1 MTVVLLDIA
10 ALAQAPIEGNR
21 AHLNGDRV
29 GYYLTHLDQAPP
41 VVVFD
46 TGAELLL
53 ADGYHRVAAAQQLG
67 RGTIRAQVRRGTP
80 RDALAFAVSLGVD
93 QRGVTAD
100 EVRAAIRRRG
110 DTTAL

>member
-10 ALAQAPIEGNR
+10 ELAQAPIEGNR
-21 AHLNGDRV
+21 AHLDGDRV

-46 TGAELLL
+46 TGDELLL

-67 RGTIRAQVRRGTP
+67 RGAIRARVRSGT
-80 RDALAFAVSLGVD
+80 RQDALAFAVGLGMA
-93 QRGVTAD
+93 QRGLTAD
-100 EVRAAIRRRG
+100 EVREAIRRRG
-110 DTTAL
+110 DTTAP